1 MLRTLEREGQVV
13 SRWEAS
19 EVGPDRC
26 LYSLTHLGREW
37 LHAWA
42 DTLAETKRT
51 LERYLYRYAAIS
63 ATEPGF
69 PAPPPLTLQPGQ
81 RITLDDAPA
90 FRALV
95 QSTES

>member
-1 MLRTLEREGQVV
+1 M

-26 LYSLTHLGREW
+26 LYSVTPLGRDW
-37 LHAWA
+37 LQAWA

-51 LERYLYRYAAIS
+51 LGVYLYRYAAIS
-63 ATEPGF
+63 AAEAGD
-69 PAPPPLTLQPGQ
+69 PAPPPLPPHPGR

-90 FRALV
+90 FRSLV
-95 QSTES
+95 QSTESQTSAEDLTW